1 MTIENCERITTV
13 AVSKL
18 IRVSNCLDSIIYMY
32 SPLRPIVGGDS
43 RGVWFAP
50 FNCTYEGLEKQLR
63 AVGFAPGAKDN
74 MYAMPID
81 LNFVEPAEN
90 RLLSPEKFE
99 PIYVPSVP
107 GEFESGR
114 RRVAY

>member
-1 MTIENCERITTV
+1 
-13 AVSKL
+13 
-18 IRVSNCLDSIIYMY
+18 
-32 SPLRPIVGGDS
+32 
-43 RGVWFAP
+43 
-50 FNCTYEGLEKQLR
+50 
-63 AVGFAPGAKDN
+63 

-107 GEFESGR
+107 GSSKAAGDASPANPFPLPSRYAASLRERGKRVTSLMQTFASVKGDEAQRVLQSSVHNAFREWLVSSGHSR
-114 RRVAY
+114 NIMELMRIHNSEGA